1 MHKYITN
8 ISNNRNCKCLKH
20 AHKHWIFFC
29 TNVLANWSQEIQKS
43 VIRYSMCY
51 ITSTPETKYITNALP
66 YQPKNA
72 TSKIYSSWPGAE
84 TQNIMTISKTKE
96 ILTCPDQ
103 NALALYLRTSTS
115 STIYLIFN
123 RKLATVY
130 GSYLSNTKKFIKSSI
145 VIAKTT
151 LTDSN

>member
-1 MHKYITN
+1 
-8 ISNNRNCKCLKH
+8 
-20 AHKHWIFFC
+20 
-29 TNVLANWSQEIQKS
+29 
-43 VIRYSMCY
+43 MCY

-84 TQNIMTISKTKE
+84 AQNIMTISKTKE

-103 NALALYLRTSTS
+103 NALALYLQTSTL
-115 STIYLIFN
+115 STIYQIFN

-151 LTDSN
+151 LTDSNQQNIIVIIPFYIEPNFQGKSSIIINSSGYNF